1 MNILGLAFVRRAVTF
16 FRSSRYVAMMAWL
29 VVPSSLARA
38 QDTTPATPTARAIRA
53 STPITLDGHDRE
65 SVWRTAP
72 ITDDFTQFV
81 PVEAGPARFRTAF
94 QVAYD
99 DRAVYVFLRMYDP
112 RPDSL
117 VSLLSRRDVRTPSE
131 WIKVVIDGFHDRRS
145 GMQFMVN
152 PAGVKRDANI
162 SNDVQEDGSWDSVWD
177 VAVQTDS
184 LGWTAEYAIPFSQLR
199 YTPAEELV
207 FGFGIWRDVARYG
220 ERDAWPTY
228 RGSMQTFAS
237 QLGDLV
243 GITGVGSARRI
254 EVMPYAVTKNVTEQQ
269 IGGDWRHPQQQ
280 TVGLDLKAGLGPNV
294 TLDATINPDFGQV
307 EADPAVL
314 NLSAFEIRFEERR
327 PFFLEGGSLFRCGGP
342 CEGIFYSRRLGRTP
356 QLRRSVRDPVFS
368 RIEGA
373 AKITGRLESGAQF
386 GLVAVSSAKE
396 RGEDGRTIE
405 PRTATLVGR
414 FVQDFREGRS
424 QIGTMITS
432 MIRDLDDDSEPFLRR
447 DASTLLLQGYHR
459 FAERWELMGYT
470 GRSVVRGSEAAMRR
484 TQLTSVHYAQRPG
497 NEFTYDS
504 TRTLMDGGVHSLTLR
519 RYAGR
524 VRWETVTRY
533 AEPGTELND
542 LGFVVLVNDAMVR
555 NQLSLVTVRPSSW
568 YRRGH
573 ASLNAEQHWTT
584 GGLPTGSSAALRTS
598 AELTNFWG
606 VDVYLTT
613 WNLGATRCLTCARGG
628 PALRM
633 SPSRLLTFGVEGDNR
648 RALRPAF
655 GVELAAGDEDRSWRA
670 AGQVGVV
677 GRIGTQ
683 TSLELTTGFER
694 RVDDLQHYANYG
706 DVLSDTTH
714 YTVARL
720 AQSTMTITTRFNV
733 TLTPAV
739 SLQVYAQP
747 FISSGEFTD
756 RREIVA
762 PDAPRYADRF
772 RPYGGTTGAVSAFT
786 SRQFNSNIVLR
797 WEYRLGSQLFL
808 VWQQGRGDGSA
819 PGPFAPRQDLGRLFA
834 AHPNNTILLKFSY
847 WMNP

>member
-1 MNILGLAFVRRAVTF
+1 MHSLLRNLSALRLALVSLGPILL
-16 FRSSRYVAMMAWL
+16 S
-29 VVPSSLARA
+29 A
-38 QDTTPATPTARAIRA
+38 QQPQESVPTARALR
-53 STPITLDGHDRE
+53 TPTAITLDGRDHE

-72 ITDDFTQFV
+72 ITDDFKQFS
-81 PVEAGPARFRTAF
+81 PMEAGPARFRTTF

-162 SNDVQEDGSWDSVWD
+162 TNDVQEDGSWDAVWD

-199 YTPAEELV
+199 YTPAEVLT

-243 GITGVGSARRI
+243 GIEGVGSARRI
-254 EVMPYAVTKNVTEQQ
+254 EVMPYAVTKNVTEPAV
-269 IGGDWRHPQQQ
+269 GGGWRHPQQQ

-307 EADPAVL
+307 EADPAVI

-327 PFFLEGGSLFRCGGP
+327 PFFLEGGNLFRCGGP
-342 CEGIFYSRRLGRTP
+342 CEGIFYTRRLGRSP
-356 QLRRSVRDPVFS
+356 QLRSSVRDPLFS

-373 AKITGRLESGAQF
+373 AKVTGRLESGAQF

-396 RGEDGRTIE
+396 TGENGRTIE

-414 FVQDFREGRS
+414 FVQDFRAGRS

-432 MIRDLDDDSEPFLRR
+432 MIRDLDEDTSPFLRR

-459 FAERWELMGYT
+459 FAERWEVSGYT

-524 VRWETVTRY
+524 VRWETITRY

-542 LGFVVLVNDAMVR
+542 LGFVTLVNDMMLR
-555 NQLSLVTVRPSSW
+555 NQLTLVSVRPSNW
-568 YRRGH
+568 YRRGML
-573 ASLNAEQHWTT
+573 AMNAEQHWTT
-584 GGLPTGSSAALRTS
+584 GGLPSGSSAVVVS
-598 AELTNFWG
+598 NAELTNFWG
-606 VDVYLTT
+606 VEVLYTAY
-613 WNLGATRCLTCARGG
+613 NLGATRCITCARGG

-633 SPSRLLTFGVEGDNR
+633 SPTHLVAASLEGDNR
-648 RALRPAF
+648 RALRPEF
-655 GVELAAGDEDRSWRA
+655 GVEFARGDADRSWRA
-670 AGQVGVV
+670 AAQVGLV

-683 TSLELTTGFER
+683 TSLEIGTGFDR
-694 RVDDLQHYANYG
+694 RVDDTQHFANYG
-706 DVLSDTTH
+706 NPLSDTTH

-720 AQSTMTITTRFNV
+720 AQSTLSITTRLNV
-733 TLTPAV
+733 TLTPTV

-747 FISSGEFTD
+747 FISAGEFTD

-762 PDAPRYADRF
+762 PEAHQYADRY
-772 RPYGGTTGAVSAFT
+772 RPYGTTTGSFGAFT
-786 SRQFNSNIVLR
+786 SRQFNSNVVLR

-808 VWQQGRGDGSA
+808 VWQQGRGDGA
-819 PGPFAPRQDLGRLFA
+819 NPGPFAPRQDLGRLFA
-834 AHPNNTILLKFSY
+834 AHPNNTLLLKFSY
-847 WMNP
+847 WLNP

>member
-1 MNILGLAFVRRAVTF
+1 MTSLRSIRCAAGAVLA
-16 FRSSRYVAMMAWL
+16 L
-29 VVPSSLARA
+29 LAPPCIAA
-38 QDTTPATPTARAIRA
+38 QTPASGVPTARAVR
-53 STPITLDGHDRE
+53 TPTAITLDGLDRE
-65 SVWRTAP
+65 GVWRTAP
-72 ITDDFTQFV
+72 LTDDFRQFV
-81 PVEAGPARFRTAF
+81 PVEAGPARFRTTV

-99 DRAVYVFLRMYDP
+99 DRAVYVYLRMYDP

-162 SNDVQEDGSWDSVWD
+162 TNDVQEDGSWDAVWD

-199 YTPAEELV
+199 YTPAEVLT

-243 GITGVGSARRI
+243 GIEGVGSARRI
-254 EVMPYAVTKNVTEQQ
+254 EVMPYAVTKNVTEPAV
-269 IGGDWRHPQQQ
+269 GGGWRHPQQQ

-307 EADPAVL
+307 EADPAVI

-327 PFFLEGGSLFRCGGP
+327 PFFLEGGNLFRCGGP
-342 CEGIFYSRRLGRTP
+342 CEGIFYTRRLGRSP
-356 QLRRSVRDPVFS
+356 QLRSSVRDPLFS

-373 AKITGRLESGAQF
+373 AKVTGRLESGAQF

-396 RGEDGRTIE
+396 TGENGRTIE

-424 QIGTMITS
+424 QIGTMLTS
-432 MIRDLDDDSEPFLRR
+432 MIRDLDDDTSPFLRR

-459 FAERWELMGYT
+459 FAERWEVSGYT

-524 VRWETVTRY
+524 VRWETITRY
-533 AEPGTELND
+533 AETGTELND
-542 LGFVVLVNDAMVR
+542 LGFVTLVNDAMLR
-555 NQLSLVTVRPSSW
+555 NQLSFASVQPSAW
-568 YRRGH
+568 YRRGNV
-573 ASLNAEQHWTT
+573 SLNAEQHWTT
-584 GGLPTGSSAALRTS
+584 GGLPTGSSVALFGR

-606 VDVYLTT
+606 VELYYTT
-613 WNLGATRCLTCARGG
+613 WNLGATRCITCARGG

-633 SPSRLLTFGVEGDNR
+633 SRSELFSVEFEGDLR
-648 RALRPAF
+648 RTLQPTADLQVAR
-655 GVELAAGDEDRSWRA
+655 GDDGRSWQA
-670 AGQVGVV
+670 SAQVGLN
-677 GRIGTQ
+677 GRIGTRTQ
-683 TSLELTTGFER
+683 LELGTGFER
-694 RVDDLQHYANYG
+694 RVDDSQHFANYG
-706 DVLSDTTH
+706 AVLSDTTH
-714 YTVARL
+714 FTVARL
-720 AQSTMTITTRFNV
+720 AQSTLAITTRLNV
-733 TLTPAV
+733 TVTPTV
-739 SLQVYAQP
+739 SLQIYAQP
-747 FISSGEFTD
+747 FVSAGSFSD

-772 RPYGGTTGAVSAFT
+772 QPYLPVAGSFGAFT
-786 SRQFNSNIVLR
+786 SRQFNSNVVLR

-808 VWQQGRGDGSA
+808 VWQQGRGDGA
-819 PGPFAPRQDLGRLFA
+819 NPGPFAPRQDLGRLFA
-834 AHPNNTILLKFSY
+834 AHPNNTLLLKFSY
-847 WMNP
+847 WLNP